1 MPVGTLDQ
9 EPGNLAAASVLP
21 YTWYETLGQIS
32 TYSVDAE
39 SSVKQRPGAQAS
51 VQLCTH
57 TALIARQQSV
67 SKAWAYFSGGI

>member
-9 EPGNLAAASVLP
+9 EPGNLAAALVLP

-39 SSVKQRPGAQAS
+39 SSVKQGDLGPRPLPS
-51 VQLCTH
+51 S
-57 TALIARQQSV
+57 ALTPP
-67 SKAWAYFSGGI
+67 